1 LGAAIHCA
9 AQAKA
14 GEPVG
19 FAGKIMCEN
28 ASTTSLSAVEGY
40 RAWANSYD
48 RELNPMLALEKRFLE
63 TLLPPVVGLD
73 VVDLGCGTGRWLQ
86 RLQGMRARSLFGVD
100 SSIEMLEVARRKLG
114 AAARFTQ
121 GDCADVCFESCSADL
136 VLCNFVLS
144 YIEDAGAFL
153 AKIKKML
160 RAGGS
165 VFITDVHPETSS
177 RLNWRRGVKV
187 EDEFREIQT
196 FPRSLEAVIA
206 LCESANFCV
215 NVYLEPRFG
224 EPEREV
230 FCSAGKQDY
239 FEDIKEH
246 PAIYVLQLRAN
257 RGRLRVVEQET
268 TAARL
273 SCLRGARIALGPE
286 TSVVQDIGIACG
298 RIETLRGNHGNG
310 RAVDDEE
317 AGVNL
322 NGYLVLPGLVNGH
335 DHLEFALF
343 PRLGKGGYKNFL
355 EWAEDIHHPGSS
367 PVFEHRQVPR
377 EVRLWWGG
385 IRNLL
390 SGVTTVCHHNPYNA
404 GVFENDFVVRV
415 LRDYGW
421 AHSLSMDGEVANKK
435 WKTPKGQPFL
445 VHLAE
450 GVDEASAK
458 EIFDLQGAGALDEGT
473 VVIHG
478 LALGKEGHALLR
490 EAGAGL
496 VWCPSSNIFLFGRTL
511 STDEIR
517 LVQRVAIG
525 SDSPLTAQGAL
536 LDELR
541 FAREI
546 SELSTKELY
555 YSATA
560 RPAELLRL
568 KNGEGSIRAGA
579 WADLIA
585 VRDTGRSP
593 CDTLVELSF
602 KDIELVV
609 IGGRVQLASMEMS
622 ERLPLET
629 LSGLEPLCVE
639 GTVRWIR
646 APIKRLFEQTTAHL
660 ACEIR
665 LGGRRV
671 SLGD

>member
-1 LGAAIHCA
+1 MH
-9 AQAKA
+9 
-14 GEPVG
+14 
-19 FAGKIMCEN
+19 EN

-40 RAWANSYD
+40 RAWASSYD
-48 RELNPMLALEKRFLE
+48 RDLNPMLALEKRFLE
-63 TLLPPVVGLD
+63 TLLPPVAGLD
-73 VVDLGCGTGRWLQ
+73 VVDLGCGTGRWLEIF
-86 RLQGMRARSLFGVD
+86 QGMRPRSLLGVD
-100 SSIEMLEVARRKLG
+100 SSVEMLQVAREKLG
-114 AAARFTQ
+114 AGTKFAQ
-121 GDCADVCFESCSADL
+121 GDCADVCFEPCSADV

-144 YIEDAGAFL
+144 YVEDAGAFL
-153 AKIKKML
+153 AKVKKML

-165 VFITDVHPETSS
+165 VFVTDVHPETSS

-187 EDEFREIQT
+187 EEEFREIQT
-196 FPRSLEAVIA
+196 FPRPLEVVIA

-215 NVYLEPRFG
+215 NVRLEPRFG
-224 EPEREV
+224 ESEREI
-230 FCSAGKQDY
+230 FCAAGKQDY

-246 PAIYVLQLRAN
+246 PAIYILQLRAN
-257 RGRLRVVEQET
+257 RGRLRVVEQESA
-268 TAARL
+268 AARL
-273 SCLRGARIALGPE
+273 SCVQGARIALGPE
-286 TSVVQDIGIACG
+286 TSVQQDIGIAGG
-298 RIETLRGNHGNG
+298 RIEMLRGKQGNG
-310 RAVDDEE
+310 RAADDEE
-317 AGVNL
+317 ASAHL
-322 NGYLVLPGLVNGH
+322 SGYLVLPGLVNGH

-390 SGVTTVCHHNPYNA
+390 SGVTTVCHHNPYHA

-435 WKTPKGQPFL
+435 WKTPKGQPFM

-450 GVDEASAK
+450 GVDEASGK
-458 EIFDLQGAGALDEGT
+458 EIFELHRAGALDEET

-478 LALGKEGHALLR
+478 LALGKEGQALLSD
-490 EAGAGL
+490 AGAGL
-496 VWCPSSNIFLFGRTL
+496 VWCPSSNVFLFGRTL
-511 STDEIR
+511 SAREIR
-517 LVQRVAIG
+517 GVRRVAIG
-525 SDSPLTAQGAL
+525 SDSPLTAQGDL

-541 FAREI
+541 FAHEI

-555 YSATA
+555 QSATT
-560 RPAELLRL
+560 RPVELLRL
-568 KNGEGSIRAGA
+568 KNGEGGIRAGA

-593 CDTLVELSF
+593 CDTLAGLSF
-602 KDIELVV
+602 EDIELVV

-622 ERLPLET
+622 ARLPLET
-629 LSGLEPLCVE
+629 LLGLEPLCVE

-660 ACEIR
+660 ASEIR
-665 LGGRRV
+665 LGGKRV
-671 SLGD
+671 SLGN

>member
-1 LGAAIHCA
+1 
-9 AQAKA
+9 
-14 GEPVG
+14 
-19 FAGKIMCEN
+19 MYEN

-40 RAWANSYD
+40 RAWASSYD

-63 TLLPPVVGLD
+63 TLLPPVEGLD
-73 VVDLGCGTGRWLQ
+73 VVDLGCGTGRWLEIF
-86 RLQGMRARSLFGVD
+86 QGMRPRSLLGVD
-100 SSIEMLEVARRKLG
+100 SSVEMLQVAREKLG
-114 AAARFTQ
+114 AAARFAQ
-121 GDCADVCFESCSADL
+121 GDCTDVCFEPCSAD
-136 VLCNFVLS
+136 VALCNFVLS
-144 YIEDAGAFL
+144 YLEDAGAFL
-153 AKIKKML
+153 AKVKRML

-165 VFITDVHPETSS
+165 VFVTDVHPETSA
-177 RLNWRRGVKV
+177 RLKWRRGVKV

-196 FPRSLEAVIA
+196 FPRSLEDVIA
-206 LCESANFCV
+206 LCESANVCV
-215 NVYLEPRFG
+215 NVCLEPRFG
-224 EPEREV
+224 ESEREI
-230 FCSAGKQDY
+230 FCAAGKQEY

-246 PAIYVLQLRAN
+246 PAIYILQLRAN
-257 RGRLRVVEQET
+257 RGRLRIVERE
-268 TAARL
+268 AAPARL
-273 SCLRGARIALGPE
+273 SGLRGARIALGPE
-286 TSVVQDIGIACG
+286 TSLVQDIGIAGG
-298 RIETLRGNHGNG
+298 RIETLRGNQRNG

-317 AGVNL
+317 ADANL
-322 NGYLVLPGLVNGH
+322 SGYLVVPGLVNGH

-415 LRDYGW
+415 LREYGW

-445 VHLAE
+445 VHLGE

-458 EIFDLQGAGALDEGT
+458 EIFDLQRAGALDEET
-473 VVIHG
+473 IVIHG

-490 EAGAGL
+490 GAGAGL
-496 VWCPSSNIFLFGRTL
+496 VWCPSSNMFLFGRTL
-511 STDEIR
+511 SADEIR
-517 LVQRVAIG
+517 RVQRVAIG
-525 SDSPLTAQGAL
+525 SDSPLTAQGDL

-555 YSATA
+555 QSATT

-568 KNGEGSIRAGA
+568 KNGEGGIRAGA

-585 VRDTGRSP
+585 IRDTGRSP
-593 CDTLVELSF
+593 CDALAELSF
-602 KDIELVV
+602 EDIELVV

-622 ERLPLET
+622 ARLPLGT
-629 LSGLEPLCVE
+629 LLGLEPLCVE

-660 ACEIR
+660 AGEIR
-665 LGGRRV
+665 LGGKRV
-671 SLGD
+671 SLGN

>member
-1 LGAAIHCA
+1 VGTAIHRA
-9 AQAKA
+9 AQAKT
-14 GEPVG
+14 GEPVE
-19 FAGKIMCEN
+19 ASGKIMCEN
-28 ASTTSLSAVEGY
+28 ASTTSLSAVDGY
-40 RAWANSYD
+40 RAWAATYD

-63 TLLPPVVGLD
+63 TLLPPVAGLD
-73 VVDLGCGTGRWLQ
+73 VVDLGCGTGRWLETF
-86 RLQGMRARSLFGVD
+86 QGMRPRSLFGVD
-100 SSIEMLEVARRKLG
+100 SSVEMLEVAGAKLG
-114 AAARFTQ
+114 AAARFAQ
-121 GDCADVCFESCSADL
+121 ADCADVCLESCSADL

-144 YIEDAGAFL
+144 YIEDAGVFL
-153 AKIKKML
+153 AKVRKML

-196 FPRSLEAVIA
+196 FPRSLEAVID
-206 LCESANFCV
+206 LCESANFSVSVC
-215 NVYLEPRFG
+215 LEPRFG
-224 EPEREV
+224 ERERGI
-230 FCSAGKQDY
+230 FCAAGKQDY

-246 PAIYVLQLRAN
+246 AAIYILQLRVN

-268 TAARL
+268 MPARL
-273 SCLRGARIALGPE
+273 TCIQGARIALGPQE
-286 TSVVQDIGIACG
+286 SAVQDIGIAGG
-298 RIETLRGNHGNG
+298 RIETLRSNHGNR
-310 RAVDDEE
+310 RAVYGRE
-317 AGVNL
+317 AGVDL

-355 EWAEDIHHPGSS
+355 QWAEDIHHPGSS

-404 GVFENDFVVRV
+404 GVFESDFVVRV

-421 AHSLSMDGEVANKK
+421 AHSLSMDGEAANKK

-450 GVDEASAK
+450 GVDEGSAK
-458 EIFDLQGAGALDEGT
+458 EIFDLHRAGALDEET
-473 VVIHG
+473 IVIHG

-490 EAGAGL
+490 DAGAGL
-496 VWCPSSNIFLFGRTL
+496 VWCPSSNMFLFGRTL

-517 LVQRVAIG
+517 VVQRVAIG
-525 SDSPLTAQGAL
+525 SDSPLTAQGDL
-536 LDELR
+536 LDEIR

-555 YSATA
+555 QSATA
-560 RPAELLRL
+560 RPAELLGL
-568 KNGEGSIRAGA
+568 KNGEGSVQAGA
-579 WADLIA
+579 WADLLA
-585 VRDTGRSP
+585 VRDRGRSP
-593 CDTLVELSF
+593 CDTLAELLF
-602 KDIELVV
+602 EDIELVL

-629 LSGLEPLCVE
+629 LLGLEPLCIE

-646 APIKRLFEQTTAHL
+646 APIKRLFEQTRAHL
-660 ACEIR
+660 AGEIR
-665 LGGRRV
+665 LGGKQV
-671 SLGD
+671 SLGN

>member
-1 LGAAIHCA
+1 
-9 AQAKA
+9 
-14 GEPVG
+14 
-19 FAGKIMCEN
+19 MREN
-28 ASTTSLSAVEGY
+28 ASTTSLSAAEGY
-40 RAWANSYD
+40 RTWANSYD

-63 TLLPPVVGLD
+63 TLLPPVAGLN
-73 VVDLGCGTGRWLQ
+73 VVDLGCGTGRWLE
-86 RLQGMRARSLFGVD
+86 RLKGLRPRSLFGVD
-100 SSIEMLEVARRKLG
+100 SSVEMLEVAREKLG
-114 AAARFTQ
+114 AAARFAQ
-121 GDCADVCFESCSADL
+121 ADCADACCESYSADL

-144 YIEDAGAFL
+144 YVEDAGAFL
-153 AKIKKML
+153 AKVRKML

-177 RLNWRRGVKV
+177 RLNWRRGVKI

-196 FPRSLEAVIA
+196 FSRSLEVVVA

-215 NVYLEPRFG
+215 SVCLEPRFG
-224 EPEREV
+224 EPEREI
-230 FCSAGKQDY
+230 FCAAGKQEY
-239 FEDIKEH
+239 FDDIKEH

-257 RGRLRVVEQET
+257 RGRLRIVEQE
-268 TAARL
+268 AAPARL
-273 SCLRGARIALGPE
+273 TCLQGARIALGPE
-286 TSVVQDIGIACG
+286 TSVVQDIGIAGG
-298 RIETLRGNHGNG
+298 RIETLRGKHGNG
-310 RAVDDEE
+310 RADDGEE
-317 AGVNL
+317 AAVNL

-355 EWAEDIHHPGSS
+355 QWAEDIHHPGSS

-377 EVRLWWGG
+377 EIRLWWGG

-404 GVFENDFVVRV
+404 GVFENDFAVRV

-421 AHSLSMDGEVANKK
+421 AHSLSMDGEATNKK

-458 EIFDLQGAGALDEGT
+458 EIFDLHRAGALDEET
-473 VVIHG
+473 IVIHG

-490 EAGAGL
+490 DAGAGL
-496 VWCPSSNIFLFGRTL
+496 VWCPSSNVFLFGSTL

-517 LVQRVAIG
+517 TADRVAIG
-525 SDSPLTAQGAL
+525 SDSPLTAQGDL

-541 FAREI
+541 FAREV

-555 YSATA
+555 QSATA

-568 KNGEGSIRAGA
+568 KNGEGSVRAGA

-585 VRDTGRSP
+585 VRDTGQSP
-593 CDTLVELSF
+593 CDTLAELSF

-646 APIKRLFEQTTAHL
+646 VPIKRLFEQTAAHL
-660 ACEIR
+660 AGEIR
-665 LGGRRV
+665 LGGKRV
-671 SLGD
+671 SLGN

>member
-1 LGAAIHCA
+1 
-9 AQAKA
+9 
-14 GEPVG
+14 
-19 FAGKIMCEN
+19 MCEN

-63 TLLPPVVGLD
+63 TLLPPVAGLD
-73 VVDLGCGTGRWLQ
+73 VVDLGCGTGRWLE

-100 SSIEMLEVARRKLG
+100 SSVEMLEVAREKLG
-114 AAARFTQ
+114 AAARFAR

-153 AKIKKML
+153 AKVKKML

-196 FPRSLEAVIA
+196 FPRSLEAVIG
-206 LCESANFCV
+206 LCEGANFCV
-215 NVYLEPRFG
+215 NVCLEPRFG
-224 EPEREV
+224 EPEREI
-230 FCSAGKQDY
+230 FRSAGKQDY
-239 FEDIKEH
+239 FEEIKEH
-246 PAIYVLQLRAN
+246 AAIYVLQLRAN

-273 SCLRGARIALGPE
+273 TCVQGARIALGPE
-286 TSVVQDIGIACG
+286 TSMMQDIGIACG
-298 RIETLRGNHGNG
+298 RIETLRGNHGSG

-377 EVRLWWGG
+377 EARLWWGG

-421 AHSLSMDGEVANKK
+421 AHSLSMDGEAANKK

-458 EIFDLQGAGALDEGT
+458 EIFDLQRAGALDEET

-478 LALGKEGHALLR
+478 LALGKEGHALLTD
-490 EAGAGL
+490 AGAGL
-496 VWCPSSNIFLFGRTL
+496 VWCPSSNMFLFGRTL
-511 STDEIR
+511 SAEEIR
-517 LVQRVAIG
+517 TVQRVAIG
-525 SDSPLTAQGAL
+525 SDSPLTAQGDL

-541 FAREI
+541 FAREV

-555 YSATA
+555 QSATT

-568 KNGEGSIRAGA
+568 KNGEGDIRASA

-593 CDTLVELSF
+593 CDTLAELSF

-609 IGGRVQLASMEMS
+609 IGGRVQLSSMEMS

-629 LSGLEPLCVE
+629 LSGLEPLCIE

-660 ACEIR
+660 AGEMR
-665 LGGRRV
+665 LGGKRV
-671 SLGD
+671 SIEN